1 MRIVIDGRY
10 LCDAYPGIGRY
21 LYNLLGALPRAL
33 PEAELL
39 VLVDPAGRNSRYDLS
54 ELSAAGLR
62 LVPAALRPRSLRERL
77 HLRGTFDALAPDL
90 VHSPYTFAP
99 RPRQAHVLTLHD
111 AIPLRQRVPPNP
123 LARLLA
129 QRALRAAA
137 RAADCVLV
145 PSASVRDDARAL
157 LGVPEARLRVTPYA
171 VEARFRPVSEGELR
185 AARQVLGLP
194 ERYVLHVGT
203 HKPHKN
209 VARLLAAWQRAER
222 QEHVLVLAGS
232 RHGASRDA
240 AANVRWL
247 GSVPEA
253 QLAALYSGACLFVLP
268 SLEEGFGLP
277 LLEAMACG
285 TPVACAQSPGLA
297 EVAGQAAALFDPGD
311 TDALA
316 LLLGALLRDAQRR
329 AELARRG
336 LERARAFTWQRT
348 AQLTAQAYRET
359 LGSA

>member
-39 VLVDPAGRNSRYDLS
+39 VLVDPAGRNSRYDLG
-54 ELSAAGLR
+54 ELSAVGLR
-62 LVPAALRPRSLRERL
+62 LVPAALGPRSLRERL
-77 HLRGTFDALAPDL
+77 RLRGTLDALAPDL
-90 VHSPYTFAP
+90 VHSPYYFAP
-99 RPRQAHVLTLHD
+99 PPRQAHVLTLHD
-111 AIPLRQRVPPNP
+111 AIPLRQRVPTTA

-129 QRALRAAA
+129 QRALRSAA
-137 RAADCVLV
+137 RAAERVLV
-145 PSASVRDDARAL
+145 PSASVRDDARTL
-157 LGVPEARLRVTPYA
+157 LGVPETRLRVTPYA
-171 VEARFRPVSEGELR
+171 VEARFQPASERELG
-185 AARQVLGLP
+185 AARQALGLP

-209 VARLLAAWQRAER
+209 VARLLAAWRRADR
-222 QEHVLVLAGS
+222 RDHVLVLAGS
-232 RHGASRDA
+232 HQRRSRDA
-240 AANVRWL
+240 AAVRWL

-253 QLAALYSGACLFVLP
+253 QLPALYSGASLFVLP

-297 EVAGQAAALFDPGD
+297 EVAGEAAALFDPRD
-311 TDALA
+311 TDALTM
-316 LLLGALLRDAQRR
+316 LLGALLADAQRR
-329 AELARRG
+329 ADLAWRGLAR
-336 LERARAFTWQRT
+336 ARTFTWQRT

-359 LGSA
+359 LGTA